1 MNNHRT
7 VWCKDFYE
15 SVLSIKPNHF
25 CEFLGREGTKGSQVN
40 EKINRLV
47 YIKMENSPMANT
59 EKTRKTQLGRLL
71 IIDKGVI
78 FLKINKRDRYA
89 NRKIRKCHE

>member
-1 MNNHRT
+1 
-7 VWCKDFYE
+7 
-15 SVLSIKPNHF
+15 
-25 CEFLGREGTKGSQVN
+25 
-40 EKINRLV
+40 
-47 YIKMENSPMANT
+47 MANT
-59 EKTRKTQLGRLL
+59 VKKKRKTQLGRLL